1 MQVIGAEIEP
11 HVQDDY
17 KDDQTVRNLAT

>member
-11 HVQDDY
+11 HVHDDC
-17 KDDQTVRNLAT
+17 KDKQTVRNLAI